1 MSKKN
6 KQLLEADLY
15 DVLESCKQGGILVE
29 WTDED
34 GNLVLKIENNR
45 INSEGGMCSDN
56 E

>member
-1 MSKKN
+1 MGKKN

-15 DVLESCKQGGILVE
+15 DVLESCKQGGVLVE

-34 GNLVLKIENNR
+34 GNLILKIENGR
-45 INSEGGMCSDN
+45 VNSEGGYFNDN